1 MFDKTMLNLLSL
13 VIAAGGIISGLLKY
27 NPTET
32 MMSFYGKNLYL
43 LKRNI
48 IEAWKN
54 GIFATVTLC
63 GLAIRAISILSPHT
77 PERIYPLQ
85 YYPGYSAVLIIL
97 AVVVF
102 CILYRASILWGKT
115 RSRRRLVPELKPAFE
130 NARDVIENRTEKKYD
145 LEGILSR
152 IEDLLD
158 MHPATEDV
166 EKRFTELKRFFIDT

>member
-13 VIAAGGIISGLLKY
+13 VIAARGIISGLLKY

-63 GLAIRAISILSPHT
+63 GLAIRAIPILSTHT
-77 PERIYPLQ
+77 AERIYPLQ

-130 NARDVIENRTEKKYD
+130 NARDVIENRTDKKYD

-166 EKRFTELKRFFIDT
+166 EKRFTELKKFFIDT

>member
-13 VIAAGGIISGLLKY
+13 VIAAGGIASGLLKY

-32 MMSFYGKNLYL
+32 MMSFYGKNLYI

-63 GLAIRAISILSPHT
+63 GVAIRAIPILSPHT
-77 PERIYPLQ
+77 PERIHPLQ
-85 YYPGYSAVLIIL
+85 YYLRYSVVLIIL
-97 AVVVF
+97 AAPVF
-102 CILYRASILWGKT
+102 YGLYRASILWGKE
-115 RSRRRLVPELKPAFE
+115 RSRRRLVPELKPIFE
-130 NARDVIENRTEKKYD
+130 KARDVIENRTEKKYD
-145 LEGILSR
+145 VEGILSR

-158 MHPATEDV
+158 MHPATEDM
-166 EKRFTELKRFFIDT
+166 EKRFAELKKLFIDI